1 MLTNN
6 KKNKIDNK
14 LILDKSTLLL
24 LNKIL
29 DDTQEKERNMIFN
42 YIVMLGLTVFNEAV
56 EKAFNG
62 QLMKLDPK
70 DK

>member
-1 MLTNN
+1 MDKHNN
-6 KKNKIDNK
+6 KE
-14 LILDKSTLLL
+14 LILDKTTLLL

-70 DK
+70 KLNQA